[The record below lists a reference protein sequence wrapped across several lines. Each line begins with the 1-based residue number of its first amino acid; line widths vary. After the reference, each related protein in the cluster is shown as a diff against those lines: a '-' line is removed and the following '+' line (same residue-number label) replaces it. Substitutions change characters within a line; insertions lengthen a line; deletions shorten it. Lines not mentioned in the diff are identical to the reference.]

1 MLEWYKNYFY
11 LDAWG
16 FNMRGLKGFSI
27 ILMTALFAFF
37 GVIYWPVIENLNTEP
52 VDQISLSELQDLQ
65 LAESDYKKAK
75 YEDTLKMIL
84 KHIDSIDSDSKLGPE
99 WLSLLVNTSEK
110 TFDLQQ
116 LVLINEQYPTAL
128 RKNEKAS
135 LLAAETYLMNGLDK
149 EYNKLRSQWVGRENY
164 EDAWKL
170 FDADYLITIGM
181 PDEGHEFLE
190 NQKFQGKEEI
200 TRLIKLALIQ
210 AHDNPQ
216 KALDLLAEASKQNPS
231 DLDIYIYKFKLL
243 ENLGKRD
250 LALKTYQEAIL
261 QNPNSVFLYDEL
273 AKEYV
278 RKQQYKEAIN
288 TWKIALRVVKETNNL
303 NHDKILTNLIF
314 FDRMING
321 KKNDWNQ
328 YASLIHQS
336 KPFFNYL
343 INLKPEEFVNQSAF
357 IKIPLNKEYLANDE
371 ITYWLSLLDALK
383 KNDREKAL
391 TLIQTSPFKDNTMNP
406 GLEFALLQALT
417 FQKNGLANAPIAD
430 YQTNDHPLL
439 VSLNQPNNHIPQDI
453 KALMQS
459 EEAFT
464 AILLAAGWTEAAL
477 ALHKMD
483 VFPGDF
489 PASFALEFTKI
500 LRKNR
505 SDKKAVEF
513 AAKQNQTADLTILVQ
528 EMTAKE
534 AFENGNIALAT
545 SIYEIISDKSLEARS
560 YLARKAF
567 KDRNFE
573 LAAKLTKDLLE
584 SYPNNPLL
592 KENLRKIQENI

>member
-27 ILMTALFAFF
+27 ILVTALLAFF

-52 VDQISLSELQDLQ
+52 VDRISLNELQDLQ
-65 LAESDYKKAK
+65 LAESDYKKGK

-84 KHIDSIDSDSKLGPE
+84 KHVDSIDSDSDLGQE

-128 RKNEKAS
+128 RKNERAS

-149 EYNKLRSQWVGRENY
+149 EYNKLRIQWVGHENY
-164 EDAWKL
+164 EDAWKN

-181 PDEGHEFLE
+181 HEEGHEFLE

-210 AHDNPQ
+210 AHENPQ
-216 KALDLLAEASKQNPS
+216 KALDLLTEANKQNPS
-231 DLDIYIYKFKLL
+231 DLDVYIYKFKLL
-243 ENLGKRD
+243 EKLGKKD
-250 LALKTYQEAIL
+250 LAFETYQQAL
-261 QNPNSVFLYDEL
+261 KNNPNSIFIHDEL

-278 RKQQYKEAIN
+278 RQQQYKEAIN
-288 TWKIALRVVKETNNL
+288 TWKMAIKIIQETSDM
-303 NHDKILTNLIF
+303 NHDKILTNLLF
-314 FDRMING
+314 FDRMMNG
-321 KKNDWNQ
+321 QKNDWNQ
-328 YASLIHQS
+328 YVHLTNHS

-343 INLKPEEFVNQSAF
+343 LNLKPQEFVNQSAF
-357 IKIPLNKEYLANDE
+357 ITIPLNQKYLANDE

-383 KNDREKAL
+383 KNDHEKAL
-391 TLIQTSPFKDNTMNP
+391 TLIQTSTFKENNLNAS
-406 GLEFALLQALT
+406 LEFALLQALT
-417 FQKNGLANAPIAD
+417 YQKNGLANAPISE
-430 YQTNDHPLL
+430 YYTNDHPLL
-439 VSLNQPNNHIPQDI
+439 VSLNQPNNHIPEDV
-453 KALMQS
+453 KALIKS
-459 EEAFT
+459 EEAFS

-477 ALHKMD
+477 LLHKMD
-483 VFPGDF
+483 VFPIEF
-489 PASFALEFTKI
+489 PSYLSFEFAKS

-505 SDKKAVEF
+505 GDKAAVDF
-513 AAKQNQTADLTILVQ
+513 AAKQKQTADLTILVQ

-534 AFENGNIALAT
+534 AFENGNITLAT
-545 SIYEIISDKSLEARS
+545 TIYETISDNSLEARS

-573 LAAKLTKDLLE
+573 LAAKLTKDLLQ

>member
-27 ILMTALFAFF
+27 ILITALLAFF

-52 VDQISLSELQDLQ
+52 VDQISLTELQDLQ
-65 LAESDYKKAK
+65 LAESDYKKGK

-84 KHIDSIDSDSKLGPE
+84 KHVDSIDSDSDLGQE

-149 EYNKLRSQWVGRENY
+149 EYNKLRIQWVGHENY
-164 EDAWKL
+164 EDAWKI

-181 PDEGHEFLE
+181 HDEGHEFLE

-210 AHDNPQ
+210 AHENPQ
-216 KALDLLAEASKQNPS
+216 KALDLLTEANKQNPS
-231 DLDIYIYKFKLL
+231 DIDVYIYKFKLL
-243 ENLGKRD
+243 EKLGKKD
-250 LALKTYQEAIL
+250 LAFETYQQALIN
-261 QNPNSVFLYDEL
+261 NPDSIFLHDEL

-278 RKQQYKEAIN
+278 RQQQYKEAIN
-288 TWKIALRVVKETNNL
+288 TWKMALKIVKETNDK

-314 FDRMING
+314 FDRMMNG
-321 KKNDWNQ
+321 QKNDWNQ
-328 YASLIHQS
+328 YASLTHQS

-343 INLKPEEFVNQSAF
+343 LNLKPEEFVNQSAF
-357 IKIPLNKEYLANDE
+357 IKIPLNQEYLANDE

-383 KNDREKAL
+383 KNNQEKAL
-391 TLIQTSPFKDNTMNP
+391 TLIQTNPFKENSLNAS
-406 GLEFALLQALT
+406 LEFALLQALS
-417 FQKNGLANAPIAD
+417 FQKNGLANAPILE
-430 YQTNDHPLL
+430 YHTNDHPLL
-439 VSLNQPNNHIPQDI
+439 VSLNQPNNHIPEDV
-453 KALMQS
+453 KTLMKS
-459 EEAFT
+459 EEAFS

-477 ALHKMD
+477 MLHKME
-483 VFPGDF
+483 VFPLEF
-489 PASFALEFTKI
+489 PAYFTLEFTKS

-505 SDKKAVEF
+505 SDKAAVDF
-513 AAKQNQTADLTILVQ
+513 AAKQKQTADLTILVQ

-534 AFENGNIALAT
+534 AFEKGNIALAT
-545 SIYEIISDKSLEARS
+545 SIYETISDNSLEARS

-573 LAAKLTKDLLE
+573 LAAKLTKDLLQ

>member
-1 MLEWYKNYFY
+1 
-11 LDAWG
+11 
-16 FNMRGLKGFSI
+16 MRGLKGFSI
-27 ILMTALFAFF
+27 ILITALLAFF
-37 GVIYWPVIENLNTEP
+37 GVIYWPAIENLNTET
-52 VDQISLSELQDLQ
+52 VNQISLSELQDLQ

-75 YEDTLKMIL
+75 YEETLKMVL
-84 KHIDSIDSDSKLGPE
+84 KHVDSIDSNSELGRE
-99 WLSLLVNTSEK
+99 WLSLLVNTAEK

-116 LVLINEQYPTAL
+116 LILINEQYPTAL
-128 RKNEKAS
+128 GKNEKAS

-149 EYNKLRSQWVGRENY
+149 EYSKLRNQWVGRENY

-170 FDADYLITIGM
+170 FDADYLITIGKH
-181 PDEGHEFLE
+181 DEGHEFLE

-200 TRLIKLALIQ
+200 TRLIKLALMQ

-231 DLDIYIYKFKLL
+231 DLDVYIYKFKLL
-243 ENLGKRD
+243 ENLGKRE

-288 TWKIALRVVKETNNL
+288 TWKKALKVVKETNDI
-303 NHDKILTNLIF
+303 NHDNILTNLIF
-314 FDRMING
+314 FDRMIYG

-328 YASLIHQS
+328 YASLVHQS

-343 INLKPEEFVNQSAF
+343 TNLKAQEFVNQSEF
-357 IKIPLNKEYLANDE
+357 IKIPLNQEYLANDE

-383 KNDREKAL
+383 KNDKEKAL

-406 GLEFALLQALT
+406 GLEFAFLQALT
-417 FQKNGLANAPIAD
+417 FQKNGLANPPIPE

-439 VSLNQPNNHIPQDI
+439 VSLNQPNNLIPQDI

-464 AILLAAGWTEAAL
+464 AILLAAGWTESAL

-483 VFPGDF
+483 VFPVDF
-489 PASFALEFTKI
+489 PADFALEFTKI

-505 SDKKAVEF
+505 NDKAAVEF
-513 AAKQNQTADLTILVQ
+513 AAKQHQTADLTILVQ

-560 YLARKAF
+560 FLARKAF

-584 SYPNNPLL
+584 NYPNNPLL